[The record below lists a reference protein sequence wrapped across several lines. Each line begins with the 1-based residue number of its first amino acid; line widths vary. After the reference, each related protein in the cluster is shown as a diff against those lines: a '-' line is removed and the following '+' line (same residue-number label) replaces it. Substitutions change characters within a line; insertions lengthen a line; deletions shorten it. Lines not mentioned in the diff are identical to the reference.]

1 MAGLGLGEAG
11 ATLRP
16 ASSRAG
22 SDDSKNAKAVHTG
35 APIEPSGTSSRSRQQ
50 SKQFTR

>member
-22 SDDSKNAKAVHTG
+22 SDDSKTSNAVHTDDSHRTKWDQL
-35 APIEPSGTSSRSRQQ
+35 A
-50 SKQFTR
+50 FTATQNK